1 MRDRLQIKYA
11 EEILNFIVKFN
22 ETHYYMPTLKE
33 IAAGLNLKSDA
44 TVCYAM
50 KYLER
55 EGYIKIIPKKARA
68 IIVLERE
75 YYGGKKISDK
85 SDKVSK

>member
-1 MRDRLQIKYA
+1 MRDRLQIKHA

-68 IIVLERE
+68 IIILESE
-75 YYGGKKISDK
+75 YHGRKDIPNESY
-85 SDKVSK
+85 KVSK